1 MNEELNLITFS
12 EIARNFLKS
21 KGYETYECK
30 SEEEARNRVNELAI
44 KRKWPCYFSESS
56 TTGEKDYEEFFVD
69 GEKLDMNKFFG
80 IGIVKKDIS
89 YDLSSL
95 EEFKD
100 RLHEIKKKDIV
111 KKKEI
116 VELFRSCLPYF
127 NHIEKGKY
135 LDEKM

>member
-1 MNEELNLITFS
+1 
-12 EIARNFLKS
+12 
-21 KGYETYECK
+21 
-30 SEEEARNRVNELAI
+30 
-44 KRKWPCYFSESS
+44 
-56 TTGEKDYEEFFVD
+56 
-69 GEKLDMNKFFG
+69 MNKFFG

-111 KKKEI
+111 EKKEI